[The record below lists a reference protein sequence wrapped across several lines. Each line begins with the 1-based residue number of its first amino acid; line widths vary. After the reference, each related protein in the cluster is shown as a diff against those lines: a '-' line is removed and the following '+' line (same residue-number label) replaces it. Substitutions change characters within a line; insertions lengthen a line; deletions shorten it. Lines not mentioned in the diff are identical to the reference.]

1 MSAFWAEFVG
11 TFLLIFIGNGV
22 VANVVLKDTKG
33 GGDPGSWIMIT
44 SAWGFAVFVGVVVAG
59 PYSGAH
65 LNPVVTLALWLDGAL
80 DGAQVGMY
88 MLAQL
93 LGAAAGTTTNYI
105 FHKTHYDITEDAASI
120 RGSFCTSP
128 AIKSTW
134 NNFFSELAGAFV
146 LMFVI
151 FYISDGAF
159 EMAGDEVPVGLGSV
173 GALPVAI
180 LV

>member
-1 MSAFWAEFVG
+1 
-11 TFLLIFIGNGV
+11 
-22 VANVVLKDTKG
+22 
-33 GGDPGSWIMIT
+33 
-44 SAWGFAVFVGVVVAG
+44 
-59 PYSGAH
+59 
-65 LNPVVTLALWLDGAL
+65 
-80 DGAQVGMY
+80 

-134 NNFFSELAGAFV
+134 NNVFSELAGAFV

-151 FYISDGAF
+151 FYISDGR
-159 EMAGDEVPVGLGSV
+159 L
-173 GALPVAI
+173 
-180 LV
+180 